1 MKPIFTA
8 GTPTQILL
16 ITMLTGSYLHA
27 EETINNET
35 IIDTTSSIG
44 TSVNTESKLTN
55 EFAEFLGSEEQAAIV
70 VDGLRQGKSFSYTT
84 GESEVFEKETP
95 IEANNTPTPENPIEV
110 DPNIIE
116 PPTDSMGYGN
126 VKLTLKL
133 AESKLAEMGI
143 TQPTNEQLSAVLP
156 GGNIDG
162 QPVDGVLVMRADG
175 MGWGEIAHQYNM
187 KVGQLMGKAKPAAT
201 PETTTQLSPA
211 NSKGYIAPY
220 SKKSTAGFSKHHS
233 NGYIPSSKN
242 HAAAK
247 GMVTANGMSA
257 HQPGYIKNNG
267 KIKPIKTAN
276 IHHGNKHS
284 YIPSSSAASSTTV
297 TSAGA
302 ATHSSMGKAKGHIHK
317 K

>member
-1 MKPIFTA
+1 MKPIFTT
-8 GTPTQILL
+8 GTSTLTIL

-27 EETINNET
+27 EENISNET
-35 IIDTTSSIG
+35 IIDNTSSIG

-84 GESEVFEKETP
+84 DETEVIESENVIGT
-95 IEANNTPTPENPIEV
+95 NNTPTPENPIEV
-110 DPNIIE
+110 DSSIID

-143 TQPTNEQLSAVLP
+143 TQPTNEQLSAVLL
-156 GGNIDG
+156 GGNLDG
-162 QPVDGVLVMRADG
+162 QVVEGVLAMRSDG

-187 KVGQLMGKAKPAAT
+187 KVGQLMGKAKPMAT
-201 PETTTQLSPA
+201 LETAIQSSSS
-211 NSKGYIAPY
+211 NSNGYIAPY
-220 SKKSTAGFSKHHS
+220 SKKSSAGLSKHHS

-302 ATHSSMGKAKGHIHK
+302 AAHSSMGKAKGHIHK

>member
-1 MKPIFTA
+1 MKPIFTT
-8 GTPTQILL
+8 GTRTLALL
-16 ITMLTGSYLHA
+16 ITMLSGCNLHA
-27 EETINNET
+27 EEAASAET
-35 IIDTTSSIG
+35 PIDTVSSIG

-55 EFAEFLGSEEQAAIV
+55 EFSEFLGSEEQAAIV

-84 GESEVFEKETP
+84 GESEVIEPENP
-95 IEANNTPTPENPIEV
+95 IAANNMPTAENPIEV
-110 DPNIIE
+110 DPNIID
-116 PPTDSMGYGN
+116 PPTNSMGYGN

-143 TQPTNEQLSAVLP
+143 TQPTNEQLSAVLL

-162 QPVDGVLVMRADG
+162 QAVEGVLVMRADG
-175 MGWGEIAHQYNM
+175 MGWGEIAHQYDM
-187 KVGQLMGKAKPAAT
+187 KVGQLMGKAKPMAT
-201 PETTTQLSPA
+201 PETTTQLSSA

-220 SKKSTAGFSKHHS
+220 SRKGSAGFSKHHS

-242 HAAAK
+242 HVSGK
-247 GMVTANGMSA
+247 GMMTANGASA

-276 IHHGNKHS
+276 IHPGNKHS

-297 TSAGA
+297 SGARA